1 MKLIGLTGDM
11 SVAAALY
18 LVEVL
23 LHIVD
28 ILLHFVSILLQLL
41 DQCGEFCAGSTERR
55 HTETSLMTSHTGFSG
70 SLWSNSVT
78 LDGTYIIIAEAE
90 NSGFVTSSTP
100 SIMSRR
106 TAARRF
112 QKYKTPRTDQSVFS
126 TASPITKVL
135 LQG

>member
-55 HTETSLMTSHTGFSG
+55 HTETSLMTSHTGFFWIPVKQLCNTRWNIYHNCRS
-70 SLWSNSVT
+70 
-78 LDGTYIIIAEAE
+78 
-90 NSGFVTSSTP
+90 
-100 SIMSRR
+100 
-106 TAARRF
+106 
-112 QKYKTPRTDQSVFS
+112 
-126 TASPITKVL
+126 
-135 LQG
+135 

>member
-1 MKLIGLTGDM
+1 MNLIGLTGDM

-70 SLWSNSVT
+70 SL
-78 LDGTYIIIAEAE
+78 
-90 NSGFVTSSTP
+90 
-100 SIMSRR
+100 
-106 TAARRF
+106 
-112 QKYKTPRTDQSVFS
+112 
-126 TASPITKVL
+126 
-135 LQG
+135 

>member
-1 MKLIGLTGDM
+1 MKLIGLIGDM

-41 DQCGEFCAGSTERR
+41 DQCGEFCAGSTARR

-70 SLWSNSVT
+70 SL
-78 LDGTYIIIAEAE
+78 
-90 NSGFVTSSTP
+90 
-100 SIMSRR
+100 
-106 TAARRF
+106 
-112 QKYKTPRTDQSVFS
+112 
-126 TASPITKVL
+126 
-135 LQG
+135 